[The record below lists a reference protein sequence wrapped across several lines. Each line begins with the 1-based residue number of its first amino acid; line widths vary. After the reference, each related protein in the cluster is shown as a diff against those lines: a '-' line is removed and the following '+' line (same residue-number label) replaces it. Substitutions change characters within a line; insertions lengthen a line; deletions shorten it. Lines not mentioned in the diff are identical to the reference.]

1 MQLLIDAQTM
11 GYKATATMEDLESAI
26 KEDVNID
33 LENEVGSDTS
43 RSQSIE
49 EDTVNFWPQKKEE
62 FVLENGFYIAQ
73 VDNVRDNKIWV
84 SYLKPK
90 KDNEIT
96 H

>member
-1 MQLLIDAQTM
+1 
-11 GYKATATMEDLESAI
+11 MEDLESAI
-26 KEDVNID
+26 KEDVDID

-49 EDTVNFWPQKKEE
+49 EDTVSSAAKESIILPEKQIFWPQKKEE
-62 FVLENGFYIAQ
+62 FVLEDGFYIAQ
-73 VDNVRDNKIWV
+73 VDSVQDNKIWV

-90 KDNEIT
+90 QDNEIT

>member
-26 KEDVNID
+26 KEDVDID

-49 EDTVNFWPQKKEE
+49 EDTVNSAAKESVILPE
-62 FVLENGFYIAQ
+62 KQIFGPK
-73 VDNVRDNKIWV
+73 RKRS
-84 SYLKPK
+84 SYLKMDSTSHRWIVFRTTK
-90 KDNEIT
+90 FG
-96 H
+96 